1 MANLDIQVGDFVKV
15 LFQTLETD
23 LPTGTITRVKATY
36 FQDYGALLEGDTLLY
51 HVEQLKRIN
60 KFRVGDKVT
69 FAGGFGNIGIIEN
82 VLIRNVLGK
91 EEVAYTLK
99 GLHPIFYEKEL
110 WGIPTKEEKEEREEK
125 EVKKRLEDLKIKP
138 KFPIGSYVR
147 VVNGG
152 NPRHKLSEGTITKVL
167 GARDASMAMSGEYL
181 YRLAGDHHMRYYEA
195 RLEAVGDLEIEV
207 GDTVRF
213 NNNPTDYLV
222 THISKLGNWLEVVP
236 TSGSIQRT
244 VIPTMLHREEVTTVF
259 PVRRRNI
266 QVDNISL
273 NIKIKEIIFNRPAT
287 ILFYEN
293 LSGERCKVVAKCHP
307 NDYFCKNKGIEIAI
321 RKAFIQE
328 AQKQIKQIEKGEE
341 CTYQIA
347 KEKITNRR

>member
-1 MANLDIQVGDFVKV
+1 MANLDIQVGDIVKV
-15 LFQTLETD
+15 VFQMLEID
-23 LPTGTITRVKATY
+23 LPVGTVTRVKENIIQESW
-36 FQDYGALLEGDTLLY
+36 FVLVGDTLPY

-69 FAGGFGNIGIIEN
+69 FDGGFGRIGTIEN

-110 WGIPTKEEKEEREEK
+110 WGIPTVPAKEEKEVE
-125 EVKKRLEDLKIKP
+125 KRLEAFKIKP

-147 VVNGG
+147 VVNTD
-152 NPRHKLSEGTITKVL
+152 NPRHKLPTGTITKVL
-167 GARDASMAMSGEYL
+167 GARDGFMAREHL
-181 YRLAGDHHMRYYEA
+181 YRLAGDQRMRYHET

-207 GDTVRF
+207 GDTVRLK
-213 NNNPTDYLV
+213 NTPTDYLV
-222 THISKLGNWLEVVP
+222 TTVSELGYWLEVVP
-236 TSGSIQRT
+236 TSGPAQRT
-244 VIPTMLHREEVTTVF
+244 VIPKMIYREEVTTVF
-259 PVRRRNI
+259 PVRRNKVH
-266 QVDNISL
+266 VDNISL

-341 CTYQIA
+341 CTSQLA
-347 KEKITNRR
+347 KEKIINRR

>member
-1 MANLDIQVGDFVKV
+1 MANFDIKVGDLVEV
-15 LFQTLETD
+15 VFQMLETD
-23 LPTGTITRVKATY
+23 LPAGTITRVKATY
-36 FQDYGALLEGDTLLY
+36 FQDERPYCEYGVLLVDDNLPY

-69 FAGGFGNIGIIEN
+69 FAGGFGNIGTIEN

-110 WGIPTKEEKEEREEK
+110 WGIPTVEK
-125 EVKKRLEDLKIKP
+125 EVEKRLEALKLKP

-147 VVNGG
+147 VVNTD
-152 NPRHKLSEGTITKVL
+152 NPRHKLPEGTITKVL
-167 GARDASMAMSGEYL
+167 GARDVYMVREHL
-181 YRLAGDHHMRYYEA
+181 YRLAGDHRMRYHET

-207 GDTVRF
+207 GDTIRL
-213 NNNPTDYLV
+213 NNAPTDYLV
-222 THISKLGNWLEVVP
+222 THISKLGNWLKVVP
-236 TSGSIQRT
+236 TSDSIQRT

-259 PVRRRNI
+259 PARRSMI
-266 QVDNISL
+266 QVDYISL

-341 CTYQIA
+341 CTYRLV
-347 KEKITNRR
+347 K

>member
-1 MANLDIQVGDFVKV
+1 MANLDIQVGDIVKV
-15 LFQTLETD
+15 VFQMLETD
-23 LPTGTITRVKATY
+23 LPAGTITRVKATNL
-36 FQDYGALLEGDTLLY
+36 QDNAVFLEGDNLLY

-69 FAGGFGNIGIIEN
+69 FAGVFGNIGIIEN

-99 GLHPIFYEKEL
+99 GLHPTFYEKEL
-110 WGIPTKEEKEEREEK
+110 WGIPTVPTKEERVEK
-125 EVKKRLEDLKIKP
+125 EVEKRLEAFKIKP

-147 VVNGG
+147 VVNTD
-152 NPRHKLSEGTITKVL
+152 NPRHKLPEGTITKVL
-167 GARDASMAMSGEYL
+167 YASDVFGTRESL
-181 YRLAGDHHMRYYEA
+181 YTLAGDHRMRYHET
-195 RLEAVGDLEIEV
+195 RLEAVDDFEIEV
-207 GDTVRF
+207 GDTIRL
-213 NNNPTDYLV
+213 NNTPTDYLV
-222 THISKLGNWLEVVP
+222 TTVSKLGNWLKVVP
-236 TSGSIQRT
+236 TSDSVQRT
-244 VIPTMLHREEVTTVF
+244 VIPPMLHREEVTTVF
-259 PVRRRNI
+259 PVRRTTVH
-266 QVDNISL
+266 VDNISL

-341 CTYQIA
+341 CTYQIVE
-347 KEKITNRR
+347 EKITNRR

>member
-1 MANLDIQVGDFVKV
+1 MANLDIQVGDIVKV
-15 LFQTLETD
+15 VFQMLETD
-23 LPTGTITRVKATY
+23 LPAGTVTRVKETY
-36 FQDYGALLEGDTLLY
+36 IQDYGVLLEGDTLLY

-69 FAGGFGNIGIIEN
+69 FDGGFGKLGTIEN

-110 WGIPTKEEKEEREEK
+110 WGVLTKEEREERVEK
-125 EVKKRLEDLKIKP
+125 EVEKRLEDFKINP

-147 VVNGG
+147 VVNSD
-152 NPRHKLSEGTITKVL
+152 NPRHKLPVGTITKVL
-167 GARDASMAMSGEYL
+167 GARDVFMAREHL
-181 YRLAGDHHMRYYEA
+181 YRLAGDHCVSYHET
-195 RLEAVGDLEIEV
+195 RLEYVGDLEIEV
-207 GDTVRF
+207 GDTVRLK
-213 NNNPTDYLV
+213 NTPTDYLV
-222 THISKLGNWLEVVP
+222 TTVSELGNWLEVVP
-236 TSGSIQRT
+236 TSGPVQRT
-244 VIPTMLHREEVTTVF
+244 VVPKMIYREEVTTVF
-259 PVRRRNI
+259 PVRRNKVH
-266 QVDNISL
+266 VDNLSL

-341 CTYQIA
+341 CTSQLV
-347 KEKITNRR
+347 KEKIINRR